1 MTGSV
6 PSSFQRSHGVIWLDN
21 FAMQNNRGKHFVDL
35 QADNS
40 LIAKNLNVFRGTSSL
55 ETRCLT
61 LKTYTVTVYL
71 SKWKPYYQ
79 IDYLSCF
86 IFQSKNLEYAITLKA
101 YLWDIYR
108 TFINFLYLQNRGH
121 RSCNKRITN
130 VCILSFDSFEALT
143 IDRATSV
150 GTYLEEKSTLLST
163 RANYWKKTE
172 SLPSRRTLSSRLYPK
187 PLRRT
192 SIIVTRQFRAWKT
205 SSDTNVLDDSPKT
218 P

>member
-108 TFINFLYLQNRGH
+108 TFINFLHLQNRGH
-121 RSCNKRITN
+121 RSCDKRITN
-130 VCILSFDSFEALT
+130 VCILSFDSLRLLLLIGPPLLARIWRKNPQCFQRE
-143 IDRATSV
+143 
-150 GTYLEEKSTLLST
+150 LST
-163 RANYWKKTE
+163 EKKRKAFRPAE
-172 SLPSRRTLSSRLYPK
+172 RSRLV
-187 PLRRT
+187 
-192 SIIVTRQFRAWKT
+192 SILNPFGGR
-205 SSDTNVLDDSPKT
+205 VL
-218 P
+218 